1 MRQIYANLEI
11 QISEKLMI
19 PFTGDG
25 NVADKLSVVI
35 VLLTKSWEAF
45 SNDDAINDFEKICW
59 QIDVFR
65 NAALVMMINFTSC
78 TVSFISSSETQGQL
92 VGSINCSRWKFTV
105 RSRRARLDLTLNF
118 HHEQFIDPANCPWVS
133 EDGFIYDVYITK
145 RCYETSKHSIIRINR
160 IINYANLIV

>member
-1 MRQIYANLEI
+1 MRQIYTNLEI

-25 NVADKLSVVI
+25 NVADKLSVVV

-59 QIDVFR
+59 QIDVFS

-78 TVSFISSSETQGQL
+78 T
-92 VGSINCSRWKFTV
+92 
-105 RSRRARLDLTLNF
+105 
-118 HHEQFIDPANCPWVS
+118 
-133 EDGFIYDVYITK
+133 
-145 RCYETSKHSIIRINR
+145 
-160 IINYANLIV
+160 